1 MPLVRDTLSSV
12 TDRLPLRTHL
22 SAVAIALAL
31 IGCGQ
36 NPMSAGTDFMKKG
49 NYASAVIE
57 FKNAVQENPSASD
70 ARIALAEALE
80 RTYDEAGAEQHLRKA
95 ITHGADPNQ
104 IWPRVALIMLER
116 KESAKVINE
125 FKDKRLDSPEAD
137 SNVRAIVAVAYLN
150 QNHPAEAQQ
159 QLGLIAQKTDTA
171 RLANAQLQ
179 LSLGNKDGALAA
191 INGTDSRQDTPWWI
205 LRGLGRINEALGIRE
220 RAFELMGRAYQ
231 AAPWHQSVMG
241 EYAEFLIG
249 RGKLDEAI
257 AIRDRLIK
265 QAPAFYW
272 SHYIDAL
279 VLSQQGQ
286 AEASQAAALRVLR
299 ISPDHLPSTLLV
311 AAAELQKG
319 DVTMANMRLEKIAP
333 QHPYSLV
340 LLRLLTESRIR
351 QGKKPEAA
359 ESLRR
364 GLNVA
369 PKDTILL
376 SLKADLEVSKGN
388 LKEATATLEE
398 LNAAQPNNPAH
409 LLRLSELRARSGDM
423 NGAKKLL
430 NQAADAGKDNPVV
443 RDRLVAAFL
452 AQGDINGVHQLA
464 EHAVRNRPDDPQS
477 HLVMAAALGS
487 QKNDA
492 GAWQSIQKALDLQ
505 PAFQPALQAMVL
517 MAQNPARRDELF
529 SRYEKAVGSKRASE
543 AIYLGFTQLLR
554 ERKKNGDILPTL
566 EKGVAAIP
574 TAVGLRRALAQE
586 QFRNGKPDAALS
598 IVQAGASAKNAAPE
612 ANALLG
618 ETYERLGDIRM
629 ATETYRKLATS
640 YPQRTDWRLKLADL
654 EANNGNK
661 KEATSILRALM
672 TDRPLDP
679 QAYIA
684 LTSLTVPDSVQE
696 ALSIAQELG
705 SREPNKLTAMLL
717 EGDVLLRGGK
727 KDEALK
733 QYVKAEKAGAQPA
746 AGLRTVQLL
755 DGSGRSA
762 AADQELADIMRK
774 FSQDPTVVGFA
785 ALRLQTQGKL
795 DKALSLMQQLADKS
809 PNNPIIL
816 NDLAWMQIQAKH
828 PDAVKNATAA
838 AELARDNPVILDT
851 LGVAQAL
858 SGDRAAAIATLRLAS
873 NLAPK
878 AATPKIHLAE
888 QFIAEGDKKSATS
901 LLQSIDA
908 AGLNMKDRELY
919 SRLKQAIG
927 V

>member
-1 MPLVRDTLSSV
+1 MPLVRDIFSV
-12 TDRLPLRTHL
+12 TGRLPLRMHL
-22 SAVAIALAL
+22 SAAAVALSL
-31 IGCGQ
+31 IGCSQ
-36 NPMSAGTDFMKKG
+36 DPMSAGTDFMKKG
-49 NYASAVIE
+49 NYPSAVIE
-57 FKNAVQENPSASD
+57 FKNAVQANPSASD
-70 ARIALAEALE
+70 VRIALAEALE
-80 RTYDEAGAEQHLRKA
+80 RTYDEAGAEQHLRKS

-104 IWPRVALIMLER
+104 IWPRIALIMLER

-125 FKDKRLDSPEAD
+125 FKDKRLNSPEAD
-137 SNVRAIVAVAYLN
+137 SNIRAIVAVAYLN

-159 QLGLIAQKTDTA
+159 QLGLAAQQTDTA

-191 INGTDSRQDTPWWI
+191 IDGTDRNPETPWWI
-205 LRGLGRINEALGIRE
+205 LRGLGRVNEALGSRE

-241 EYAEFLIG
+241 EYAEFLVG

-299 ISPDHLPSTLLV
+299 MSPDHLPSTLLV

-319 DVTMANMRLEKIAP
+319 DAMMANMRLEKIAP

-351 QGKKPEAA
+351 QGKKVEAA

-369 PKDTILL
+369 PKDAVLL

-388 LKEATATLEE
+388 LKDATATLEE

-409 LLRLSELRARSGDM
+409 LLRLSELHARSGDT
-423 NGAKKLL
+423 NGARKLL
-430 NQAADAGKDNPVV
+430 GQAADAGKDNPAV
-443 RDRLVAAFL
+443 RDRLIGAFL
-452 AQGDINGVHQLA
+452 AQGDINGVRQLA
-464 EHAVRNRPDDPQS
+464 EHAVSSRPDDPQS

-487 QKNDA
+487 QKNDE

-505 PAFQPALQAMVL
+505 PAFQPALKAMAL
-517 MAQNPARRDELF
+517 MAQSAPRRDELF

-543 AIYLGFTQLLR
+543 AVFLGFAQLLR
-554 ERKKNGDILPTL
+554 ERKNGDILPIL

-574 TAVGLRRALAQE
+574 TAIGLRRALAQE

-598 IVQAGASAKNAAPE
+598 VVQAGAAAKNAPPE

-618 ETYERLGDIRM
+618 ETYERLGDVRM
-629 ATETYRKLATS
+629 ATETYRKLATG

-654 EANNGNK
+654 EANYGNK
-661 KEATSILRALM
+661 KEATSILRALI

-684 LTSLTVPDSVQE
+684 LAGLTGPDSMQE
-696 ALSIAQELG
+696 AISIAQELG

-717 EGDVLLRGGK
+717 EGDILLRGGK

-755 DGSGRSA
+755 DGSGRGA

-774 FSQDPTVVGFA
+774 YPQDPSVIGFA

-809 PNNPIIL
+809 PNNPIVL
-816 NDLAWMQIQAKH
+816 NDLAWMQVQAKH
-828 PDAVKNATAA
+828 PDAMKNATVAA
-838 AELARDNPVILDT
+838 QLAHDNPVILDT
-851 LGVAQAL
+851 LGMAQAS
-858 SGDRAAAIATLRLAS
+858 SGDRGAAIATLRLAS

-888 QFIAEGDKKSATS
+888 QLIAEGDKKSASS

-908 AGLNMKDRELY
+908 AGLNVKDKDLY
-919 SRLKQAIG
+919 TRLKQSIG
-927 V
+927 A